1 MNPIILLLSG
11 LVAARTLRGHIA
23 HESPRKQADV
33 YYVSELL
40 DKFRQTTVRNKELSA
55 HRHAL
60 EMQRLQGAIARVPT
74 QKDKWALEQAA
85 ESNEEAH
92 LESNNAFSEMVSFAS
107 TLKQMMGAKGKI
119 ESCNDLTCGKYAYCT
134 ESQFAGAKCACEN
147 GYEGDGF
154 LCSAPTVFIAHPLT
168 NASNTLAQELDL
180 ASFNGTKNLAC
191 VFRDSAKGDA
201 GFLLIGETSPVQV
214 TWTQPYAFSNG
225 TRAFTPVVAGLPS
238 GRVVVAY
245 RDANDKGNGLIV
257 GAAIT
262 PAGVTL
268 GIPLPFARHQEHQMA
283 VLPLPGNHV
292 VVFYSDRIVDALG
305 KTKERFGGVGL
316 FVVGARGDVVLKG
329 KLRFAEVPVTRIRAA
344 LLSSNEFVVAYRHV
358 QNEIGVEKQEGNV
371 VYGAFHEGEVVFDPH
386 PISMEPDKVDVW
398 ARDLTLVSMN
408 TFAYG
413 YYLAGSEELK
423 VQLVKVDPMT
433 HRMTKKS
440 VQVVGHGFTP
450 FMKGVSLAFAPN
462 EPRTYDVQSVAAQ
475 SIGDSRMCFVF
486 TDQSHR
492 PHFQL
497 VGLAQ

>member
-107 TLKQMMGAKGKI
+107 
-119 ESCNDLTCGKYAYCT
+119 
-134 ESQFAGAKCACEN
+134 
-147 GYEGDGF
+147 
-154 LCSAPTVFIAHPLT
+154 
-168 NASNTLAQELDL
+168 
-180 ASFNGTKNLAC
+180 
-191 VFRDSAKGDA
+191 
-201 GFLLIGETSPVQV
+201 
-214 TWTQPYAFSNG
+214 